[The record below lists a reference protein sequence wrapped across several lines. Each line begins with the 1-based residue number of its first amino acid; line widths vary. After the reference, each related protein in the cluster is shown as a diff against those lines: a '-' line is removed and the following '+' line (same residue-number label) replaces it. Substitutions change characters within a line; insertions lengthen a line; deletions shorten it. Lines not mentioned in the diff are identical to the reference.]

1 MTGIRAFAASLI
13 SWIAMRRVPWTSCV
27 GSWFTSH
34 LLRSSWITRNCQTPH
49 YSRSPWRAPKRKKK
63 KSATTNKD
71 RGMHSSTRKGKLN
84 FTLNREA
91 CMLPPTRL
99 FQVRRILPTKM
110 TKPRSKPRKQ
120 HDSCFAI
127 VHEAESRGNGVSQ
140 FSNTTELVNAQALLV
155 VQSRMD
161 KLLLHTKWL
170 NSLKRYTIQK
180 AQKWEI
186 NYPSNGRNSED
197 KRK

>member
-1 MTGIRAFAASLI
+1 MWDLDLQATCLDLLGSRGIAKLLI
-13 SWIAMRRVPWTSCV
+13 ILGARGEHLNGRGKSQLQPIRIGECIAQLERE
-27 GSWFTSH
+27 
-34 LLRSSWITRNCQTPH
+34 
-49 YSRSPWRAPKRKKK
+49 
-63 KSATTNKD
+63 
-71 RGMHSSTRKGKLN
+71 LN

-161 KLLLHTKWL
+161 KLLLHTK
-170 NSLKRYTIQK
+170 
-180 AQKWEI
+180 
-186 NYPSNGRNSED
+186 
-197 KRK
+197 